1 MKVSHPDQVSALCVD
16 CGICCSGI
24 LFEKATIGV
33 EEVDFARSI
42 GLHAWVDHVE
52 GGDKGRFDLPCHH
65 LCGTACGRYGEP
77 RPSVCSGFFCELALR
92 LDRDEIA
99 LEDAAGIVSQTRE
112 VHGKLAVMI
121 GPDQSL
127 KSLRASAGQFDSAPA
142 DRQQAQQMLLVAA
155 LNRLLDRYFLPPQEN
170 KSGGGESA

>member
-1 MKVSHPDQVSALCVD
+1 MKVTHPDKVSALCVD

-24 LFEKATIGV
+24 LFGKATIGV

-42 GLHAWVDHVE
+42 GLHAWVDPVE
-52 GGDKGRFDLPCHH
+52 GGDKGRFALPCLH

-99 LEDAAGIVSQTRE
+99 LADAAGAVSQTWE
-112 VHGKLAVMI
+112 VHRQLAPLI
-121 GPDQSL
+121 GPDQNL
-127 KSLRASAGQFDSAPA
+127 KSLRDSAQQLDSAPD
-142 DRQQAQQMLLVAA
+142 DRHEAQRLLLVAA
-155 LNRLLDRYFLPPQEN
+155 LNRLLDRHFLPPQEN
-170 KSGGGESA
+170 QSGRVESA